1 MHVAPIPAVLL
12 LATTHLIRLAPVD
25 IAILLFYF
33 AMVLFIGFYVKGSTT
48 PASSSSSPG
57 AK

>member
-33 AMVLFIGFYVKGSTT
+33 AMVLFIGFYVKGPTNTSEEF
-48 PASSSSSPG
+48 SSPG